1 MMQALKRFAPDM
13 HSQIRKM
20 QSARRNQMKKA
31 KDELCEVIRGYLE
44 KEENLG
50 IFDALTVCT
59 LVATKAAAWYLTITP
74 FKQWP
79 KNMQK
84 RRDSLDG

>member
-1 MMQALKRFAPDM
+1 MMQALKRFAPDIYA
-13 HSQIRKM
+13 QITKM
-20 QSARRNQMKKA
+20 QSARRNQVKKA

-44 KEENLG
+44 KEEKLG

-74 FKQWP
+74 VKRWP

-84 RRDSLDG
+84 RRDEANG